1 MSGKPLML
9 DDVLQQTELKVD
21 EKETTAVSTTTTR
34 FLVKGEDE
42 IATQFHFTANRP
54 FLYYICDG
62 FGNVC
67 FIGQY
72 CGPKR

>member
-1 MSGKPLML
+1 
-9 DDVLQQTELKVD
+9 LQQTELKVD

-34 FLVKGEDE
+34 FLVKGEDK

-54 FLYYICDG
+54 FLYYISDG

-72 CGPKR
+72 CGGKR